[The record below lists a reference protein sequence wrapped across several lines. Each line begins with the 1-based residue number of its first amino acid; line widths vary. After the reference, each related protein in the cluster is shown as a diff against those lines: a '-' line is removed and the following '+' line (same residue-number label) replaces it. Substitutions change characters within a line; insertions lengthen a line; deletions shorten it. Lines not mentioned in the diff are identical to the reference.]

1 MHALLLATTA
11 ALAVILSSGAPA
23 MAQSGSNQGLS
34 AANQVRVHRSHVRQ
48 FRDDDRDHRRFD
60 RRRHSDFGDD
70 IVIGNY
76 GSYGEWGRY
85 NNRSFD
91 PDSFNDWW
99 HERTWRSYPR
109 WVANRTCDRM
119 WWGGGTWRCSY

>member
-1 MHALLLATTA
+1 MKATLLATATA
-11 ALAVILSSGAPA
+11 FAVALIPSAPA
-23 MAQSGSNQGLS
+23 MAQSGSSQGLS
-34 AANQVRVHRSHVRQ
+34 AANQIRVHRSHGRH
-48 FRDDDRDHRRFD
+48 FRGDPGDRFD
-60 RRRHSDFGDD
+60 HRRHSDDGD
-70 IVIGNY
+70 VVVGGGY

-109 WVANRTCDRM
+109 WVMSNTCDRV
-119 WWGGGTWRCSY
+119 WWGGGSWRCSLR